1 MSPWILRLK
10 EFVEPFLFDLAVS
23 KVSKKM
29 TDVSNNQT
37 AVTIAEKSANFL
49 YKGPMEMISDEVSAF
64 AEKSI
69 DDFCDSEDE
78 TDLLAI
84 SIGKFAS
91 LGCYYF
97 LTNGEIDG
105 AVVSTIIGKT
115 TENLVHKGLLSCY
128 CNYLEKEDKRRTEQA
143 ERDLEIYGYGGP
155 GF

>member
-10 EFVEPFLFDLAVS
+10 EFAEPFLFDLAIS
-23 KVSKKM
+23 KVCKKM
-29 TDVSNNQT
+29 LNVSNT
-37 AVTIAEKSANFL
+37 TTVTIAEKSANLL
-49 YKGPMEMISDEVSAF
+49 YKGPIEMIGDEVSAF

-69 DDFCDSEDE
+69 DDFCDFEEES
-78 TDLLAI
+78 DLLSF

-97 LTNGEIDG
+97 LTDGEIDG

-115 TENLVHKGLLSCY
+115 TESLVHKGLLSCY
-128 CNYLEKEDKRRTEQA
+128 CNYIEKEDKRREEQA
-143 ERDLEIYGYGGP
+143 EKDLEIYGYGAP